1 MQGRVSMFRHLGL
14 GTKMILGSSVPL
26 LLVIVLG
33 IVCMINIKTLLE
45 TSSLVDF
52 SHRIMGTAKDIDKI
66 ISDLESGERGFLIA
80 GKDEFLK
87 SYTSGNKNLHN
98 KIETSIQLVKDSP
111 KQVERLHKIEK
122 LIDRWNESAAQPE
135 ISKRRQVEVT
145 IKNDQYVKQKLA
157 SGIGKKKLEDVAIY
171 LESLDIDFLNS
182 ENMGGTNLIM
192 TITTDIENLQSGMRG
207 FLITGKD
214 EFLLKYK
221 NAKDAFYRHE
231 KYVHQ
236 IIEATFDRE
245 ETVEFFEAMQ
255 QLLRKWMDEFASP
268 LIEKRRNISNN
279 DSEAEKI
286 SEFETIIARIDSD
299 ESFKILDEIEFYIED
314 LLDAFDTDRSEW
326 ASRKT
331 LAAGRSIDQME
342 NSLRGYLITG
352 NEKFLKVLET
362 KKNTFQN
369 TIYDLMDFVDNAFVV
384 ENSVE
389 SINQIK
395 KIITKWIEADAEP
408 EIKKRMEAN
417 KDRADMSDVTALIEA
432 GTGSSIMGKVRD
444 TLSDFV
450 MDENSHMTER
460 QNQSSLSAK
469 LAQQMIVVGTAAC
482 ILISILI
489 SFFLTRAITGPIKE
503 IFQGLKKFSN
513 KEFSEVQGQ
522 FGEITTNL
530 SKSSEE
536 LNNAS
541 KEISEGANLQ
551 ASSLEETSSSME
563 QISSMAKLNSDNA
576 NHADEL
582 MKKVNVLMDKT
593 NEAMKALTDSMKEI
607 SKTSEETVKVIKTID
622 DISFQTNILSLNAS
636 IEAATAGEAGSGFAV
651 VADEVRVLAKRSAD
665 AAKATEKFI
674 EHNVSKIKEG
684 NELVVRTSDAFA
696 EVNTISIEV
705 THLVSEI
712 ATASDSQTKGIEQIN
727 TSLSQMEDVTQK
739 NAGAC
744 DSLSSQAADLNSH
757 VNVMHSILEGKSAS
771 DDYESSA
778 SDDYESDKL
787 IDDA

>member
-1 MQGRVSMFRHLGL
+1 MFRHLGL
-14 GTKMILGSSVPL
+14 GTKMILGSSAPL

-33 IVCMINIKTLLE
+33 IVCMINIRTLLE
-45 TSSLVDF
+45 TSALVDF
-52 SHRIMGTAKDIDKI
+52 SHRIMGCAKDIDKT
-66 ISDLESGERGFLIA
+66 ISDLESGKRGFLIA

-87 SYTSGNKNLHN
+87 SYTNGNKNLHN
-98 KIETSIQLVKDSP
+98 KIETSVQLVKDRT
-111 KQVERLHKIEK
+111 KQVERLQQIER
-122 LIDRWNESAAQPE
+122 LIDQWNEASANPE
-135 ISKRRQVEVT
+135 ISKRRQVAVT
-145 IKNDQYVKQKLA
+145 IKNDQYIKQKLA
-157 SGIGKKKLEDVAIY
+157 SGIGKEKIEEVAIH

-182 ENMGGTNLIM
+182 ENLGGTNLIM
-192 TITTDIENLQSGMRG
+192 TITTDIENLKSGMRG
-207 FLITGKD
+207 FLITGKE
-214 EFLLKYK
+214 EFLLKYQ

-231 KYVHQ
+231 KFVHQ

-245 ETVEFFEAMQ
+245 ETVAFFENMQ
-255 QLLRKWMDEFASP
+255 QLLSKWMDEYANP
-268 LIEKRRNISNN
+268 LIEKRRSISSN
-279 DSEAEKI
+279 DAE
-286 SEFETIIARIDSD
+286 FNQIIAKIDSD
-299 ESFKILDEIEFYIED
+299 DSFKILDEIEFYIED
-314 LLDAFDTDRSEW
+314 LLDAFDTDKSEW
-326 ASRKT
+326 ASRKI
-331 LAAGRSIDQME
+331 LAAGRCIDQME
-342 NSLRGYLITG
+342 NSLRGYMITG
-352 NEKFLKVLET
+352 NEKFLKDLET
-362 KKNTFQN
+362 KKDKFDRTL
-369 TIYDLMDFVDNAFVV
+369 YELMDFVDNAFVV
-384 ENSVE
+384 ENTKE
-389 SINQIK
+389 NINKIRT
-395 KIITKWIEADAEP
+395 IITKWIEENAEP

-417 KDRADMSDVTALIEA
+417 KERSVMADVTALIEA
-432 GTGSSIMGKVRD
+432 GTGSTIMEKVRK

-450 MDENSHMTER
+450 MDENSRMTQR
-460 QNQSSLSAK
+460 QQHASKSAK

-482 ILISILI
+482 IIISILI
-489 SFFLTRAITGPIKE
+489 SYFLTQAITGPIRG

-513 KEFSEVQGQ
+513 KEFGEVQNH

-530 SKSSEE
+530 SKSSEA

-563 QISSMAKLNSDNA
+563 QISSMAKMNNKNA
-576 NHADEL
+576 IHADEL

-607 SKTSEETVKVIKTID
+607 STTSEETVKVIKTID

-705 THLVSEI
+705 TQLVSEI
-712 ATASDSQTKGIEQIN
+712 AKASDMQNKGIEQIN
-727 TSLSQMEDVTQK
+727 SSLSQMEDVTQQ

-744 DSLSSQAADLNSH
+744 DSLSSQASDLNGH
-757 VNVMHSILEGKSAS
+757 VNVMLSILEGKRTA
-771 DDYESSA
+771 
-778 SDDYESDKL
+778 DDYESDQTREEAEYL
-787 IDDA
+787 